1 MKRVILL
8 ATNDLV
14 FDQRVNRSAST
25 LAIAGFDVLVVGRKL
40 PTTPQW
46 IPIGYRVFRLKVSL
60 KKGKGF
66 YALFNLQAFF
76 YLLYKKFNILHT
88 NDLDTL
94 LAARLVCLLKRKPLV
109 YDSHELFTEVPELV
123 ERPRTRRV
131 WEWLERH
138 LIKGI
143 DVGITVSQG
152 VASEIYKRY
161 GVTFE
166 VIRNL
171 PTRKEKVNISSI
183 ESKTIVYQGALN
195 LGRGLERLIDAMQYL
210 PHFKLLIIGSGDIE
224 MELKQRVEQLQLSHR
239 ISFLGKIQPTELH
252 RITSE
257 CCLGVSLEED
267 LGLNYRYAL
276 PNKVFDYIQARI
288 PVLVSN
294 LPEMEQLVN
303 EFKVGETISTKAN
316 PAELA
321 SKINAM
327 LSETEIYNSWVE
339 NADRSS
345 QLLCWENEQ
354 SKLLNIYENL
364 KIKK

>member
-1 MKRVILL
+1 M
-8 ATNDLV
+8 V
-14 FDQRVNRSAST
+14 FDQRVHRSATT
-25 LAIAGFDVLVVGRKL
+25 LANSGFDVLVVGRKQ
-40 PTTPQW
+40 PTTPIW
-46 IPIGYRVFRLKVSL
+46 FPDSFRVFQLRVPL
-60 KKGKGF
+60 KKGKGS

-76 YLLYKKFNILHT
+76 FLLFKRFHVLHA

-94 LAARLVCLLKRKPLV
+94 LAARLVCLLKRKYLV

-131 WEWLERH
+131 WEWLEKR
-138 LIKGI
+138 LIKQI
-143 DVGITVSQG
+143 SVGITVSQG
-152 VASEIYKRY
+152 VANELQKRY
-161 GVTFE
+161 SVKFR

-171 PTRKEKVNISSI
+171 PNRKEKVKSASI

-210 PHFKLLIIGSGDIE
+210 PQFKLIIIGSGDLE
-224 MELKQRVEQLQLSHR
+224 MELKQRVKQLQLSHC
-239 ISFLGKIQPTELH
+239 ITFLGKIQPTELH
-252 RITSE
+252 SITSE

-288 PVLVSN
+288 PILVSN
-294 LPEMEQLVN
+294 LPEMEKLVN
-303 EFKVGETISTKAN
+303 EHKIGESISTKAN
-316 PAELA
+316 SAELA

-327 LSETEIYNSWVE
+327 LSNAEIYNFWIE

-354 SKLLNIYENL
+354 SMLLEVYENL
-364 KIKK
+364 KIKQ